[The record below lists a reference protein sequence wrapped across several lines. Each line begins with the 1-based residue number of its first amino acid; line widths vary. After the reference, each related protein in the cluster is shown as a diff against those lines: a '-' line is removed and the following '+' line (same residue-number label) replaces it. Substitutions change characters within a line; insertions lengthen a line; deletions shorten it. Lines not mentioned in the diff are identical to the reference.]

1 MTSDSEFNSI
11 RPYVNGEIE
20 KATERL
26 SRSAGFLEVFTQLT
40 KMDKS
45 IIINALSHVRNRD
58 DFQTY
63 FFGPAIQAVIEHTS
77 DGVTVNGLENLSPD
91 TSYLFISN
99 HRDIILD
106 SAILNLILR
115 KNGFKYTEA
124 AIGSNLLVNEWVT
137 DLVKLNSCFVIER
150 DIPVRE
156 MIVSSALRSKYIR
169 ETLNEGN
176 NSIWIAQ
183 REGRTKNGD
192 DKTQPSLLKMFKMSG
207 PREFAENFRQLRI
220 VPLSV
225 SYEWEPCDD
234 LKTGELYTRTVSEY
248 IKTPEEDMRS
258 MQTGLGTYKGR
269 IHFSIDKPISEELDE
284 IAALPSNGERL
295 EALAHHIDTRIHRNF
310 KLWPN
315 NYIAYDLLH
324 SVNKYSGLYNNEEK
338 ERFIRTMTQK
348 IDRIEG
354 NRSLLNNIFL
364 EIYANPVK
372 NSMNPEK
379 SAK

>member
-1 MTSDSEFNSI
+1 MITDLEFDTI
-11 RPYVNGEIE
+11 RPYTGNEITA
-20 KATERL
+20 ATERL
-26 SRSAGFLEVFTQLT
+26 SNSEEFLAVFSGLT
-40 KMDKS
+40 KIKPETIIAFLRS
-45 IIINALSHVRNRD
+45 IHTPEE
-58 DFQTY
+58 FQSK
-63 FFGPAIQAVIEHTS
+63 FFGPAIQAVINNTS
-77 DGVTVNGLENLSPD
+77 DGVTVTGLENLQPD

-115 KNGFKYTEA
+115 NKGLKYTQA

-137 DLVKLNSCFVIER
+137 DLVKLNSCFIIER

-169 ETLNEGN
+169 GTILEGK

-183 REGRTKNGD
+183 REGRTKKGD

-207 PREFAENFRQLRI
+207 PKDFVENFKELRI
-220 VPLSV
+220 VPVSI

-234 LKTGELYTRTVSEY
+234 LKTNELYTKTVSEY
-248 IKTPEEDMRS
+248 VKTPEEDMRS
-258 MQTGLGTYKGR
+258 MQTGLGVYKGR
-269 IHFSIDKPISEELDE
+269 INFGIDKPITTELE
-284 IAALPSNGERL
+284 TIAGLPSNGERL
-295 EALAHHIDTRIHRNF
+295 NALAQLINTKIYKNF

-324 SVNKYSGLYNNEEK
+324 SVNKYTRFYNEK
-338 ERFIRTMTQK
+338 EKENFIRIMTQK
-348 IDRIEG
+348 VDRIEG

-364 EIYANPVK
+364 EIYATPVR
-372 NSMNPEK
+372 NCMENTGE
-379 SAK
+379 

>member
-1 MTSDSEFNSI
+1 MITDLEFDTI
-11 RPYVNGEIE
+11 RPYTGNEITA
-20 KATERL
+20 ATERL
-26 SRSAGFLEVFTQLT
+26 SNSQEFLAVFSGLT
-40 KMDKS
+40 KIKPETIIAFLRS
-45 IIINALSHVRNRD
+45 IHTPEE
-58 DFQTY
+58 FQSK
-63 FFGPAIQAVIEHTS
+63 FFGPAIQAVINNTS
-77 DGVTVNGLENLSPD
+77 DGVTVTGLENLQPD

-115 KNGFKYTEA
+115 NNGLKYTQA

-137 DLVKLNSCFVIER
+137 DLVKLNSCFIIER

-169 ETLNEGN
+169 RTILEGQ

-207 PREFAENFRQLRI
+207 PKDFVENFKELRI
-220 VPLSV
+220 VPVSI

-234 LKTGELYTRTVSEY
+234 LKTSELYTKTVSEY
-248 IKTPEEDMRS
+248 VKTPEEDMRS
-258 MQTGLGTYKGR
+258 MQTGLGVYKGR
-269 IHFSIDKPISEELDE
+269 INFGIDRPITTELE
-284 IAALPSNGERL
+284 TIAGLPSNGERL
-295 EALAHHIDTRIHRNF
+295 SALAQLIDSKIYKNF

-324 SVNKYSGLYNNEEK
+324 SVNKYTRFYNEK
-338 ERFIRTMTQK
+338 EKENFIRVMTQK
-348 IDRIEG
+348 VDRIEG

-364 EIYANPVK
+364 EIYATPVR
-372 NSMNPEK
+372 NCMENTGE
-379 SAK
+379 